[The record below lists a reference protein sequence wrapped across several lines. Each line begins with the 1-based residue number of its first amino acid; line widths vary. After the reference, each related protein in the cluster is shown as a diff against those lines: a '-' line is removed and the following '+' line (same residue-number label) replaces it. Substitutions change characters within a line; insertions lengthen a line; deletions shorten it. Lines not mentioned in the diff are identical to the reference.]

1 MRSAAKTKY
10 RTHSTPTGTGDTKPS
25 LTRSDPSILA
35 YRNRI
40 GLYNAAMLASCVP
53 ARADHIGSLLRPKK
67 LREAFRK
74 HAAGELAEGDFT
86 AAQDEA
92 IRDVVHLQEDC
103 GLQVVTDGEFRRI
116 SYWEKFVRL
125 TAGLEVRNAV
135 FKFHDQAGHES
146 DFTAPYVH
154 SKVSRRAPITVDE
167 FRFVKQHSGRMGK
180 ITMPAPST
188 MHFYRFTDWGE
199 RSAYRDAA
207 AFFADLGKVYQAEI
221 AELGAAGC
229 RYVQLDEVAVAIL
242 CDPTAREKVKA
253 AGEDPDRLVDLYIDA
268 INQAVKSR
276 PKGMAV
282 GVHVCR
288 GNYKGMYL
296 SEGGYDSVAEKFFAR
311 TNVDHFLLEFDT
323 PRAGS
328 FAPLRF
334 VPKEKG
340 VVLGLVSSKTPQLE
354 KVDELHRRADEAAK
368 YVDAE
373 RLAISPQ
380 CGFASTMGGNPV
392 TEADERAKLRLCVDA
407 ANAIWS

>member
-1 MRSAAKTKY
+1 
-10 RTHSTPTGTGDTKPS
+10 
-25 LTRSDPSILA
+25 
-35 YRNRI
+35 
-40 GLYNAAMLASCVP
+40 ML

-67 LREAFRK
+67 LREAFRAHSEK
-74 HAAGELAEGDFT
+74 RLGDAELR

-92 IRDVVHLQEDC
+92 IRDVVRLQEDC

-125 TAGLEVRNAV
+125 TQGLEVRNAM
-135 FKFHDQAGHES
+135 FKFHDQQGHER

-167 FRFVKQHSGRMGK
+167 FQFVKQQSARMGK

-188 MHFYRFTDWGE
+188 MHFYRFTDWGD

-207 AFFADLGKVYQAEI
+207 AFFADLGRVYQAEI
-221 AELGAAGC
+221 AELAAAGC

-242 CDPTAREKVKA
+242 CDPAARDKVKA
-253 AGEDPDRLVDLYIDA
+253 AGENPDRLVDLYIDA
-268 INQAVKSR
+268 INEAVKNR
-276 PKGMAV
+276 PKGMTI

-296 SEGGYDSVAEKFFAR
+296 SEGGYDSVAEKFFGR
-311 TNVDHFLLEFDT
+311 TKVDHFPLEFDT
-323 PRAGS
+323 PRAGG

-334 VPKEKG
+334 VPNGKG

-354 KVDELHRRADEAAK
+354 KIDELRRRANEAAK
-368 YVDAE
+368 YVDAS

-392 TEADERAKLRLCVDA
+392 TEADERAKLKLCVDA
-407 ANAIWS
+407 AQAIWS